1 MSKSGAYVT
10 SIPSLPCTVQRESG
24 HIPSLIWL
32 LKSQA
37 SSWDGTCDFTTR
49 ALPSWGDSTLDWY
62 KETHSPKKPKQIL
75 NVRKTVMWG
84 WRSVNIKG
92 TETNHTRGLWILCG
106 GCLFPLNQQPQGPP
120 PPPPRLTRLH
130 HHHPLSEVPHYQHLH
145 SQLTSRWTLIPQTP
159 FLFLFF
165 QVIEVKNKGKKE
177 EKRPTVD
184 QITELLYA
192 SVSLL
197 TK

>member
-37 SSWDGTCDFTTR
+37 SSWDRTCDFTTR

-92 TETNHTRGLWILCG
+92 TETNHTRGLWILCR
-106 GCLFPLNQQPQGPP
+106 GCLFPLNQQPQGSPHL
-120 PPPPRLTRLH
+120 PRVWPVSIIITPSRRSH
-130 HHHPLSEVPHYQHLH
+130 TIN
-145 SQLTSRWTLIPQTP
+145 TSIL
-159 FLFLFF
+159 
-165 QVIEVKNKGKKE
+165 
-177 EKRPTVD
+177 
-184 QITELLYA
+184 
-192 SVSLL
+192 SLL
-197 TK
+197 HAGH